1 MIAAM
6 IQPSDCEPVS
16 GNSEADTTVVT
27 TAIVVLAAVVVVLAV
42 VVVVV
47 SGSVVVVV
55 VVVVVDGPTPLVRPS
70 TCEGVDLS
78 TVVASPSCPYELLP
92 QHCMAPVDSNAQV

>member
-6 IQPSDCEPVS
+6 IHLSDCEPVS
-16 GNSEADTTVVT
+16 GNFEADTTVVA
-27 TAIVVLAAVVVVLAV
+27 TAIVVLAAVVVVLAAVVVVLAV

-55 VVVVVDGPTPLVRPS
+55 VVVGPTPVS
-70 TCEGVDLS
+70 TCVGVNLS
-78 TVVASPSCPYELLP
+78 TSVLSPTCP
-92 QHCMAPVDSNAQV
+92 

>member
-6 IQPSDCEPVS
+6 IHLSDCEPVS
-16 GNSEADTTVVT
+16 GNFEADTTVVA

-47 SGSVVVVV
+47 SGSVVVVVV

-78 TVVASPSCPYELLP
+78 TVVASPSCP
-92 QHCMAPVDSNAQV
+92 

>member
-16 GNSEADTTVVT
+16 GNSEADTTVVA
-27 TAIVVLAAVVVVLAV
+27 TAI
-42 VVVVV
+42 VVVV

-55 VVVVVDGPTPLVRPS
+55 VVVVGPTPVS
-70 TCEGVDLS
+70 TCVGVNLS
-78 TVVASPSCPYELLP
+78 TSVLSPTCP
-92 QHCMAPVDSNAQV
+92 

>member
-6 IQPSDCEPVS
+6 IHLSDGEPVS
-16 GNSEADTTVVT
+16 GNFEADTTVVA

-55 VVVVVDGPTPLVRPS
+55 VVVVGPTPVS
-70 TCEGVDLS
+70 TCVGVNLS
-78 TVVASPSCPYELLP
+78 TSVLSPTCP
-92 QHCMAPVDSNAQV
+92 

>member
-6 IQPSDCEPVS
+6 IHLSDCEPVS
-16 GNSEADTTVVT
+16 GNFEADTTVVA

-55 VVVVVDGPTPLVRPS
+55 VVVVGPTPVS
-70 TCEGVDLS
+70 TCVGVNLLS
-78 TVVASPSCPYELLP
+78 VVLSPSRPWKLAP
-92 QHCMAPVDSNAQV
+92 QHCMAVVVSNAQV